1 VLKNPVLFGPPNTHM
16 QESILGHE
24 IGPQFDQINH
34 EMAAFIA
41 ERYPTKGSIES
52 RFKSWWLGFATF
64 CVQRPL
70 DMIFM
75 DQVTSNHLYPQ
86 IGSIPSQAFYGETR
100 KIIMEGQESGLIKA
114 TNPSLIN
121 QFVRVAITNVVKI
134 NVAAGKSLESSQ
146 IEWIVDACWD
156 GIRHQDPD

>member
-1 VLKNPVLFGPPNTHM
+1 MK
-16 QESILGHE
+16 ESILGQDV
-24 IGPQFDQINH
+24 GPQFDQINQ
-34 EMAAFIA
+34 EIAAFIA
-41 ERYPTKGSIES
+41 DRYPANESIET
-52 RFKSWWLGFATF
+52 RFKSWWTGFASF

-86 IGSIPSQAFYGETR
+86 IGNIPSQAFYGETR
-100 KIIMEGQESGLIKA
+100 KIIMEGQESGLIKE

-134 NVAAGKSLESSQ
+134 NVAAGKTLEPEQ
-146 IEWIVDACWD
+146 ISWIVEACWD
-156 GIRHQDPD
+156 GIKTQGRD